1 MAEVKPD
8 ETKENA
14 DNINKVTALKSGI
27 AGSDIKGV
35 PEFKGAPNKKREV
48 TVNYKSY
55 MVDRDF
61 EWSQMG
67 IKHLWKVGRVFSE
80 QHYNLQRLLNLGL
93 KCHEIAAVKPNE
105 SDKYGY

>member
-1 MAEVKPD
+1 MAEVKQD
-8 ETKENA
+8 ETKENS

-27 AGSDIKGV
+27 SGSDIKGV
-35 PEFKGAPNKKREV
+35 PEFKGAPKKAPEK
-48 TVNYKSY
+48 TEQYNTY

-80 QHYNLQRLLNLGL
+80 QNFNLQRLLNLGL
-93 KCHEIAAVKPNE
+93 KCHKIEALKPNQTE
-105 SDKYGY
+105 KYGY